1 MPKRCWSHFS
11 GWSVPEMPRG
21 GTPPQCKTRQGQ
33 SWVQNKAWAVSV
45 LREVAVVQA
54 DYCHAE
60 CWFDR
65 GSLAWYLELECEV
78 VSWLL
83 ILSTLERVCDP
94 SGFFKS
100 PVKMSESVHSFN
112 LLLNEVSPCLM
123 LKISFQNQGE
133 LNWVGSASVS
143 LLGPRHF
150 FSPFLTGEKT
160 QQNSHLSA
168 SPPSVCLTLSL
179 WCLYVW
185 RPEVDVT
192 CLPQCLFTLNT
203 QAGTLT
209 WTQSLPP
216 HPFLF

>member
-1 MPKRCWSHFS
+1 MGGACLKCPRRHPATVQDKTGTVLSPKQSI
-11 GWSVPEMPRG
+11 SVP
-21 GTPPQCKTRQGQ
+21 
-33 SWVQNKAWAVSV
+33 
-45 LREVAVVQA
+45 REVAVVQA
-54 DYCHAE
+54 DCCHAVLVWRRIT
-60 CWFDR
+60 C
-65 GSLAWYLELECEV
+65 LELECQV

-83 ILSTLERVCDP
+83 ILSALERVCDP

-100 PVKMSESVHSFN
+100 PVKMSERLHSFS
-112 LLLNEVSPCLM
+112 LLLLDEVSPCLM
-123 LKISFQNQGE
+123 LKISFQSQAE

-160 QQNSHLSA
+160 QRNSHLSA
-168 SPPSVCLTLSL
+168 SPSPVCLTLSL
-179 WCLYVW
+179 WCLHVW
-185 RPEVDVT
+185 RPEVDIT

-216 HPFLF
+216 HPSFSKL

>member
-1 MPKRCWSHFS
+1 MPKRCWSYFS
-11 GWSVPEMPRG
+11 GWSVPEVPWG

-45 LREVAVVQA
+45 LREVAVIQA
-54 DYCHAE
+54 DCCHAE
-60 CWFDR
+60 CWFDG
-65 GSLAWYLELECEV
+65 GSLALYLELECEV

-112 LLLNEVSPCLM
+112 LLLLNEVSPCLM
-123 LKISFQNQGE
+123 LKISFQSQGE
-133 LNWVGSASVS
+133 LNWIGSASVS

-160 QQNSHLSA
+160 HKIVISLLPL
-168 SPPSVCLTLSL
+168 PPSVWLFLSGVCLCEGQRLMSHA
-179 WCLYVW
+179 
-185 RPEVDVT
+185 
-192 CLPQCLFTLNT
+192 FLN
-203 QAGTLT
+203 A
-209 WTQSLPP
+209 SSP
-216 HPFLF
+216 